1 MKKLILATLLSF
13 LFANSYAQGSSD
25 SLAYQLQRK
34 RINGMLG
41 QRSQK
46 FGQYTQSLSTHTGI
60 FGLQTK
66 KDVRRSNSILMDIV
80 KTDDDI
86 YAQLKILLN
95 YRAFQQTVVQSKL
108 DSSKET
114 EKYNIGLM
122 NAINRFRAENDKL
135 KAQLNDSAKSQEK
148 TTRSFIIVIV
158 LMLVSILL
166 LLRSKY
172 AAKA

>member
-13 LFANSYAQGSSD
+13 LFANSYAQESSD

-34 RINGMLG
+34 RINGMLE

-172 AAKA
+172 KAKP

>member
-1 MKKLILATLLSF
+1 MKKILLLLIFSLFLADT
-13 LFANSYAQGSSD
+13 FAQVSSD
-25 SLAYQLQRK
+25 SLAYQAQRK
-34 RINGMLG
+34 KINSMLA
-41 QRSQK
+41 QRKQK
-46 FGQYTQSLSTHTGI
+46 FGQYTESLTKHTGI